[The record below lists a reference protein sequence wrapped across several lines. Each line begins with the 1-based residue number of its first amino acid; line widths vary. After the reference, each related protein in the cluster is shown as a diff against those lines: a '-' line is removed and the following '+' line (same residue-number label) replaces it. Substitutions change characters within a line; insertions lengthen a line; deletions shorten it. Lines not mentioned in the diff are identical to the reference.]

1 VNGVPVFNRF
11 DGSQPTLAKY
21 LQQAGYYT
29 GMIGKW
35 HLGSDPTGFDQWNIL
50 PGQGLYHDPVMIAM
64 GDRQKR
70 TGYVTDLITDFAI
83 EFLKNRPQEKPFFL
97 MCHHKAPHRAWQPD
111 EKHAKEWENVQ
122 VPEPET
128 FHDDYATRSPAAAEA
143 TMRIDRNL
151 NRNDLKYPAPPPG
164 LKGPDLAEWNTTVDS
179 QLEVSIQGE
188 KKLLTGTA
196 LKKWKYQRYMR
207 DYLACVASV
216 DDNVGRLLD
225 YLETSGLARS
235 TIVIYTSDQGFFLGD
250 HNWYDKRF
258 MYEESLRMP
267 FLIRWPDRVQSGS
280 VCDRMIL
287 NVDFA
292 PTLLATAGIPIP
304 NDIQGRSFLPL
315 LVGEQPVDWRTSMYY
330 RYYHYPQDHRVQPH
344 YGLRTERYKLIY
356 FNKIDAWE
364 LFDLQTDPH
373 ERRNLF
379 GDERYNEIT
388 EQLKQELFRLK
399 KELKDENQFENEL
412 PKAGV

>member
-1 VNGVPVFNRF
+1 
-11 DGSQPTLAKY
+11 
-21 LQQAGYYT
+21 
-29 GMIGKW
+29 
-35 HLGSDPTGFDQWNIL
+35 
-50 PGQGLYHDPVMIAM
+50 
-64 GDRQKR
+64 
-70 TGYVTDLITDFAI
+70 
-83 EFLKNRPQEKPFFL
+83 
-97 MCHHKAPHRAWQPD
+97 
-111 EKHAKEWENVQ
+111 
-122 VPEPET
+122 
-128 FHDDYATRSPAAAEA
+128 
-143 TMRIDRNL
+143 
-151 NRNDLKYPAPPPG
+151 
-164 LKGPDLAEWNTTVDS
+164 
-179 QLEVSIQGE
+179 
-188 KKLLTGTA
+188 
-196 LKKWKYQRYMR
+196 
-207 DYLACVASV
+207 
-216 DDNVGRLLD
+216 
-225 YLETSGLARS
+225 
-235 TIVIYTSDQGFFLGD
+235 
-250 HNWYDKRF
+250 
-258 MYEESLRMP
+258 MP